1 MRKEN
6 IAGLIVIVIV
16 VSLVMF
22 SGCVKKDIPTS
33 NPPPSHTEGSLIQ
46 DLKSGEGSPTPRL
59 LDAWWLPK
67 WSDDGENLSLTYTQ
81 GKGTMSETNQ
91 NVRKYNNFGV
101 QYGGEV
107 VTHRKGEDFYGR
119 EQDMTIRTP
128 LSWHGSVQPDSVAA
142 SGTIT
147 YPTAVGVEQSWFT
160 RSLNVTVFYEYN
172 DKGEFMGGSGK
183 ESFSGHILTNTG
195 KITYSGSATGN
206 FTVLYGKLL
215 WTHRIEETKYNDGDK
230 PYAETVM
237 VIFPESQMLAG
248 SLLTIREHAKTTT
261 TYADGSRRES
271 DVVILWPRNENGV
284 LIGKSGSGV
293 VNGTEVIN
301 GKPISYTG
309 SVTIDYGFT
318 SKEGWHKVGYNEKRL
333 ADIGLPNRL
342 PFEVIFID
350 DSYMRPVF

>member
-1 MRKEN
+1 MKKEK

-16 VSLVMF
+16 TSLVMF

-33 NPPPSHTEGSLIQ
+33 NPTPSPTVGSLIQ
-46 DLKSGEGSPTPRL
+46 DLKSGEGSPTLRL
-59 LDAWWLPK
+59 LNAWWLPK
-67 WSDDGENLSLTYTQ
+67 WSDDGENLNLMYTQ
-81 GKGTMSETNQ
+81 GKGTMSETTQ

-107 VTHRKGEDFYGR
+107 VTHRKGEDIYGR

-128 LSWHGSVQPDSVAA
+128 LSWHGSVMPDSVAA

-147 YPTAVGVEQSWFT
+147 YPTEVGVEQSWFT
-160 RSLNVTVFYEYN
+160 RSFNVTVIYEYN
-172 DKGEFMGGSGK
+172 DKGEFKGGSGK
-183 ESFSGHILTNTG
+183 ESFSGHILTTAG
-195 KITYSGSATGN
+195 EITYSGSATGT
-206 FTVLYGKLL
+206 FTALYGKLH
-215 WTHRIEETKYNDGDK
+215 WTNRIEETKYNAGDK
-230 PYAETVM
+230 PYAETVTE
-237 VIFPESQMLAG
+237 IIPESQMLGG
-248 SLLTIREHAKTTT
+248 SLLTIRERAKTTT

-284 LIGKSGSGV
+284 LTGKSGSGV
-293 VNGTEVIN
+293 VTGTEIIN

-309 SVTIDYGFT
+309 SVTIDYGFA
-318 SKEGWHKVGYNEKRL
+318 SREGWHKVGYNEKRF
-333 ADIGLPNRL
+333 ADTGLPNRL